1 MDLHFLGRGAAFNP
15 KEGNNSAYFIENDT
29 LFLIDCGENIF
40 EKIILNDIL
49 NSINNVNVLIT
60 HTHSDHIGSLGTLI
74 MYCYYVLQKKLN
86 IIIPTNPKYL
96 DDVKTILRCFGCS
109 DDMYKFIYESTF
121 DNQYKSFFNIR
132 FMKTEHCDNMN
143 CYGIKFN
150 TSSGI
155 VYYSGDTRKL
165 DNIKEFILN
174 GQLIDKLYID
184 TTSLDYPNNVH
195 LYIGKLYKEIPS
207 SLRDKVYCMH
217 INDDKCK
224 ELALQYDFNIV
235 KLDNCKKKIK

>member
-96 DDVKTILRCFGCS
+96 DDVSCKRL
-109 DDMYKFIYESTF
+109 
-121 DNQYKSFFNIR
+121 
-132 FMKTEHCDNMN
+132 
-143 CYGIKFN
+143 
-150 TSSGI
+150 I
-155 VYYSGDTRKL
+155 V
-165 DNIKEFILN
+165 
-174 GQLIDKLYID
+174 
-184 TTSLDYPNNVH
+184 
-195 LYIGKLYKEIPS
+195 
-207 SLRDKVYCMH
+207 
-217 INDDKCK
+217 
-224 ELALQYDFNIV
+224 
-235 KLDNCKKKIK
+235 